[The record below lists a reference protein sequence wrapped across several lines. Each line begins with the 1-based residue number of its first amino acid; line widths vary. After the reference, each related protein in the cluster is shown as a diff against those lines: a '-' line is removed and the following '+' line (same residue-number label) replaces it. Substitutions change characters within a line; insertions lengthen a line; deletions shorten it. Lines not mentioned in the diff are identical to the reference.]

1 MVKLIIDLVLL
12 VFMSWFAYPQQTC
25 NRLDQQSLLSLNFTL
40 PSPPLN
46 WSSSIKCCLWE
57 GIKCNAD
64 GYVTHLFLLCRGLSG
79 SISPSIGNL
88 THLYH
93 INLSHNRLSGPL
105 PNSYFPSLTRLETLD
120 LSYNYI
126 SGEFLSS
133 LSSNYIKIVDLSS
146 NIFHGMIPSSF
157 FRLAKRL
164 RTFNISNNSFTGV
177 VPSST
182 WTGSVCSVSILDFS
196 YNEFSGPVPL
206 GLGNCSKLK
215 TFRAGFNSLSG
226 SLPEDIFSVTSLE
239 EISLPV
245 NYLSGSI
252 SNGIV
257 NLSGLSILE
266 LYSNQLIGLIPRD
279 IGKLTNLKIL
289 LLYDN
294 YLSGSLPPS
303 MKNCINLTTLN
314 LRNNSFEGELSAFNF
329 SALLQLCKLDLG
341 NNHFTGSLQLTFNS
355 CKFLTTIRL
364 SSNHLVGQISPDIV
378 ALESLSYLSLSRNFI
393 TNITGAIRILK
404 GCQNLRVLIL
414 SVNFIEEAV
423 PDDNQI
429 TFSHGFQNLQVLAL
443 GGCQLRGQVP
453 TWIGKLRRLQVL
465 DLSANQI
472 TGEIPGLLENLTS
485 LFYMDLSQ
493 NLMSGKIPKKLGEI
507 PMFTS
512 KEANDQ
518 ANKINL
524 ELPIFVIPM
533 INALNLQY
541 NKILYLPPATYLA
554 NNSFSDSIP
563 IEIGQ
568 LKFLHVL
575 DLSHNKLSGE
585 IPNQLSQLTNLE
597 QLDLS
602 ANQLS
607 GKIPA
612 SFSSLNFLSSFNVAD
627 NNLQGTIP
635 AGGQFRTFPST
646 SFEGNPGLCGYILE
660 NCSIQPKMNSP
671 PEPRESSNNELGYG
685 LIAGG
690 VFGFIIGFTIGI
702 LYPLHR
708 LKFLQYF
715 KEWRMT
721 GRGRND
727 VEPTWDDMIALT

>member
-1 MVKLIIDLVLL
+1 
-12 VFMSWFAYPQQTC
+12 MSWFAYPQQAC

-64 GYVTHLFLLCRGLSG
+64 GYVTHLFLPCRGLSG

-126 SGEFLSS
+126 SGEFPSS

-196 YNEFSGPVPL
+196 CNEFSGP
-206 GLGNCSKLK
+206 
-215 TFRAGFNSLSG
+215 
-226 SLPEDIFSVTSLE
+226 
-239 EISLPV
+239 
-245 NYLSGSI
+245 
-252 SNGIV
+252 
-257 NLSGLSILE
+257 
-266 LYSNQLIGLIPRD
+266 
-279 IGKLTNLKIL
+279 
-289 LLYDN
+289 
-294 YLSGSLPPS
+294 
-303 MKNCINLTTLN
+303 
-314 LRNNSFEGELSAFNF
+314 GELSAFKF
-329 SALLQLCKLDLG
+329 STLLQLRKLDLG

-355 CKFLTTIRL
+355 CKFLTAIRL

-414 SVNFIEEAV
+414 SVNFIEEAI

-429 TFSHGFQNLQVLAL
+429 TLSHGFQNLQVLAL

-472 TGEIPGLLENLTS
+472 TGQIPGWLENLTS
-485 LFYMDLSQ
+485 LFYMDLSH

-541 NKILYLPPATYLA
+541 NKILYLPPAIYLA

-612 SFSSLNFLSSFNVAD
+612 SFRSLNFLSSFNVAD

-635 AGGQFRTFPST
+635 AGGQFHTFPST

-721 GRGRND
+721 LRARND
-727 VEPTWDDMIALT
+727 VEPTWDDINA